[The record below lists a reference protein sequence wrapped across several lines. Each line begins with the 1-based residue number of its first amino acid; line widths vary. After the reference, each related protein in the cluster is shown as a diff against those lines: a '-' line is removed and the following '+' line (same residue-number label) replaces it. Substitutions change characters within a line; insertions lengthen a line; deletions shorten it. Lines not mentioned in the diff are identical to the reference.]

1 VQIFIASTELCS
13 GGRTGPIGFTVGG
26 QKLTDEVQL
35 IRAAEV
41 QLWGR
46 GGKSVAV
53 SFGVQHEFNSVS
65 AAQKWLLESWGL
77 LPEEGDVTY
86 FTDDDQEVYQLGA
99 QLEAQIVSFIGVTV
113 RVQYTLRGPPPQS
126 SNPPAVVP
134 DPDAVEEDP
143 VIQADITNIGSG
155 VETLAV
161 VFGTAFA
168 SAPKVSC
175 TLLVP
180 EGDGGIGW
188 DLVKGSITTT
198 GFSINL
204 RAETPN
210 ANYQLSWIAVIPNA

>member
-13 GGRTGPIGFTVGG
+13 GGRTGPTGLTVAG

-41 QLWGR
+41 QLWDR
-46 GGKSVAV
+46 GGKSVTV

-77 LPEEGDVTY
+77 LPNEGDVT
-86 FTDDDQEVYQLGA
+86 FFADNGDEVYMLGA
-99 QLEAQIVSFIGVTV
+99 QLEAQIVSPIGVTV

-143 VIQADITNIGSG
+143 VIQSARKDIGS
-155 VETLAV
+155 AV
-161 VFGTAFA
+161 SSLVVAFDSAFA
-168 SAPKVSC
+168 SAPIVSVS
-175 TLLVP
+175 LEIPAGSPV
-180 EGDGGIGW
+180 ISVSV
-188 DLVKGSITTT
+188 VKDSITTA
-198 GFSINL
+198 GFTA
-204 RAETPN
+204 RFGAATPN
-210 ANYQLSWIAVIPNA
+210 ANYKLNWIGIAAS